1 MAADTISKLFKQ
13 SCDKYGDKKVAI
25 RHKKFGIWQTYTWG
39 HFWDQSKYLGLGL
52 TGLGWARGERVT
64 IVGDN
69 EPEWYYSIFAA
80 ICCGGIPTG
89 AYQDSMADEIK
100 FVINQSGSTMVIV
113 EDQEQLDKILDI
125 KEEIPQVKKIVFWDP
140 KGLRLYD
147 DPSIISWEKVLELGK
162 EYEKSHP
169 GMFEDSIAQSQP
181 EDPVYLTYSSGTTGM
196 PKGILHCSR
205 STMASS
211 AAWDAPDPTDEKDD
225 FFSAFPLAY
234 GAEFIYMIP
243 AYLRGGATVNFPEEP
258 ETLEQNVR
266 EIGPTKGGAVPRV
279 LENYVS
285 FVQVKISDSTW
296 LKRTVYNLLMPV
308 GYAVARMKLKN
319 RDINVGWK
327 ILYGLYYFFVAR
339 PIRDWIGYT
348 GMRVLMIGGA
358 SMAAEIFD
366 FFVALGI
373 DSRMIYGMI
382 ECAPTA
388 VHRAGD
394 IDYETSGVPS
404 AGCDIRIT
412 GEGEILT
419 RGPMRMLGYFNNP
432 EATAKLIDDQGW
444 VHTSDAGF
452 ITDKGHVVCID
463 RIADLLK
470 LKDGAGF
477 SPSYI
482 ENKLKFS
489 PYIRDAVITGD
500 DQDFVGALISIDF
513 PNLGKWAETRR
524 IPYTTF
530 VDLSQKK
537 ETYELIKKDI
547 LRINKKLPQQQRIRR
562 FAILHKEL
570 DADDAELTRTRK
582 LRRKEVS
589 KRYQE
594 MIEAL
599 YSNKNEYH
607 AEAKVKYRDGKT
619 VTIETAVQ
627 IATLEDR

>member
-1 MAADTISKLFKQ
+1 MDADTISKLFKQ
-13 SCDKYGDKKVAI
+13 SCDRYGDKKIAL
-25 RHKKFGIWQTYTWG
+25 RHKKFGIWQTYSWKY
-39 HFWDQSKYLGLGL
+39 FWDQAKYFGLGL
-52 TGLGWARGERVT
+52 VSLGYSKGERIT

-69 EPEWYYSIFAA
+69 EPEWYYAMFAA

-89 AYQDSMADEIK
+89 AYQDSLADEIK
-100 FVINQSGSTMVIV
+100 FVINQSGSIFVVV
-113 EDQEQLDKILDI
+113 EDQEQLDKILEI
-125 KEEIPQVKKIVFWDP
+125 KDDIPQIKKIIYWDP
-140 KGLRLYD
+140 KGLRFYD
-147 DPSIISWEKVLELGK
+147 DPLIISWEKVLELGR
-162 EYEKSHP
+162 EYDRSHP
-169 GMFEDSIAQSQP
+169 GIFEKFIAESQP
-181 EDPVYLTYSSGTTGM
+181 EDPVYLTYSSGTTGI

-243 AYLRGGATVNFPEEP
+243 AFLRGGATVNFPEEP
-258 ETLEQNVR
+258 ETVEQNIR
-266 EIGPTKGGAVPRV
+266 EIGPSKGGAVPRM

-285 FVQVKISDSTW
+285 FVQVKIADSTW
-296 LKRTVYNLLMPV
+296 LKRTIFNLLMPI
-308 GYAVARMKLKN
+308 GYRVARMKRNNLK
-319 RDINVGWK
+319 INIFWK
-327 ILYGLYYFFVAR
+327 CLYGLYYFMVAR

-348 GMRVLMIGGA
+348 GLKVLMIGGA

-366 FFVALGI
+366 FFVALGL
-373 DSRMIYGMI
+373 DARMIYGMI

-394 IDYETSGVPS
+394 VDYETSGVPS
-404 AGCDIRIT
+404 PGCDIRIT
-412 GEGEILT
+412 DEGEILT
-419 RGPMRMLGYFNNP
+419 RGPMRMLCYFNNP
-432 EATAKLIDDQGW
+432 EATAKLIDASGW

-452 ITDKGHVVCID
+452 ITDKGHLVCID

-470 LKDGAGF
+470 LKDGTGF

-513 PNLGKWAETRR
+513 ANVGKWAETHR

-537 ETYELIKKDI
+537 ETYTLIKKDI
-547 LRINKKLPQQQRIRR
+547 ININKKLPERQRIRR

-582 LRRKEVS
+582 LRRKEVVR
-589 KRYQE
+589 RYQD
-594 MIEAL
+594 IIDSL
-599 YSNKNEYH
+599 YSDKTEYH
-607 AEAKVKYRDGKT
+607 AEARVKYRDGKIA
-619 VTIETAVQ
+619 TIKTAIQ
-627 IATLEDR
+627 LATLEDN

>member
-1 MAADTISKLFKQ
+1 MAVDTIAKLFKG
-13 SCDKYGDKKVAI
+13 SCDKYGAGKAAI
-25 RHKKFGIWQTYTWG
+25 RHKKYGIWQAFTWQ
-39 HFWDQSKYLGLGL
+39 HFWEQAKYFGLGL
-52 TGLGWARGERVT
+52 VSLGYQKGERIC

-69 EPEWYYSIFAA
+69 EPEWYYAMFAA
-80 ICCGGIPTG
+80 IGCGGIPTG
-89 AYQDSMADEIK
+89 AYQDSMAEEIK
-100 FVINQSGSTMVIV
+100 FVINQSGSVFVVV

-125 KEEIPQVKKIVFWDP
+125 KEELPQVRKIVYWDP
-140 KGLRLYD
+140 KGLRFYD
-147 DPSIISWEKVLELGK
+147 DPLIISWEKVLQHGREYDHNHPGA
-162 EYEKSHP
+162 YEKLIEQ
-169 GMFEDSIAQSQP
+169 GMP
-181 EDPVYLTYSSGTTGM
+181 EDPVYLTYSSGTTGI

-205 STMASS
+205 SAMASS
-211 AAWDAPDPTDEKDD
+211 AAWDDPDPTDEKDD

-243 AYLRGGATVNFPEEP
+243 AILRGGATVNFPEEP
-258 ETLEQNVR
+258 ETVELNIR
-266 EIGPTKGGAVPRV
+266 EIGPSKGGAVPRI
-279 LENYVS
+279 LENFVS
-285 FVQVKISDSTW
+285 FVQVKIADSDW
-296 LKRTVYNLLMPV
+296 IKRGIFNLLMPI
-308 GYAVARMKLKN
+308 GYKIALMKRKN
-319 RDINVGWK
+319 RKITPFWK
-327 ILYGLYYFFVAR
+327 MLYGLYYFFVAR

-348 GMRVLMIGGA
+348 GIKVLMVGGA

-366 FFVALGI
+366 FFIALGI
-373 DSRMIYGMI
+373 DARMIYGMI
-382 ECAPTA
+382 ECAPTT

-412 GEGEILT
+412 DEGEILT
-419 RGPMRMLGYFNNP
+419 RGPMRMLCYFNNP
-432 EATAKLIDDQGW
+432 EATDKLIDKQGW

-452 ITDKGHVVCID
+452 ITDRGHLVCID

-524 IPYTTF
+524 IAYTTF

-537 ETYELIKKDI
+537 ETYALIKRDI
-547 LRINKKLPQQQRIRR
+547 LNINKKLPERQRIRR

-594 MIEAL
+594 MIESL
-599 YSNKNEYH
+599 YSDKNEYH

-619 VTIETAVQ
+619 ATITTAVQ
-627 IATLEDR
+627 LATLEDK